1 METALFFST
10 IWRPGDII
18 IIIFLHIFSF
28 FFLSYKL
35 LSFRLFKYLSK
46 STYYIMAIGVQ
57 LTNYLVKVQT
67 TKY

>member
-18 IIIFLHIFSF
+18 IIFYTYFPSF
-28 FFLSYKL
+28 FPK
-35 LSFRLFKYLSK
+35 LFKSDYLSIFQK
-46 STYYIMAIGVQ
+46 STNYIMAIGVQ

-67 TKY
+67 TEY